1 MGVLSGFDNIFCAP
15 GFCHSVLYLLCTVHV
30 QPAAISCRSKRQPAT
45 TSPHRSAPPS
55 PVAMHIKQVVV
66 CGFRSYKDQVAVEPF
81 SKQHNVVIGRNGTGK
96 SNFFDAIRFG
106 LLTSRFA
113 NLRPEERQ
121 ALLHEGSGKHVMS
134 AYVEI
139 VFDNSDGRLPVDDS
153 EVTLRRTIGV
163 KKDEFFLNRRH
174 ITKSDVVH
182 LLESAAFSR
191 SNPYYIVQQGKVNA
205 LAVMRERERLELLKE
220 VAGTKVYEDQRVK
233 SLKILQETQAQ
244 RDKIQEVVSYIE
256 ERLGELDEEKEELK
270 QYQQLDREQ
279 RALEYTMHE
288 KELQS
293 VKAELE
299 KLDTQRQSESARA
312 TDLHEKLMHVRAEIS
327 QIESDHR
334 GKERELTQLAE
345 EQAVRE
351 DERKG
356 LMEARYKLE
365 MEVQELKEQI
375 RTDGAQRSAVSKEV
389 EVVKREIDAKRTQ
402 LANQILPALRQAEQ
416 THDQV
421 ARNLQECRAQSEHL
435 IAKQSRKSQFHTQ
448 QQRDDYLQREVGDI
462 ESLVRRKESDT
473 ASLRYSMEGLA
484 ESIEGSERTL
494 QQQIEGLREH
504 RRRVDAVG
512 SEVVRLKEQRN
523 ILNEERKEKWREENQ
538 TSYNV
543 RDLKKKLSDGEHALQ
558 STMAYDVRRGLQAV
572 QEMKDRIRGIYGP
585 LIDLVKPVD
594 ERYCIAADE
603 AAGGALFHVVVDT
616 DDTAEKIMRELERKN
631 LGRLTFLPLNRLKVR
646 DRFDYPRND
655 DVVALVDKLEYPA
668 EIRKGVMA
676 AFGKKL
682 LCRDLETCVRYAEQT
697 NMDCL
702 TLDGDMVHR
711 RGALNGGF
719 KDPRRSRTRAMM
731 QVKQTQVDLESV
743 QARAQRVKAEAQ
755 QADQR
760 VTGVISEIQKLEA
773 EKHRAISEYERLSEE
788 ISRRKS
794 HIRIEK
800 ENLAQRERSCE
811 LQEREVRD
819 LEAKI
824 TSLRAELLTPMQDM
838 LTADEQALLHSL
850 SAKISLFEA
859 EERDQRQRLEEI
871 RSQKEGIKTVLEE
884 NLVRRENELARQLG
898 EGIEELAVSEREE
911 SLKAKQ
917 IDLDDASR
925 LVEDNTSSLKDLEQ
939 KIESL
944 QQEIASEKAKVDALN
959 GEDVSLSDQ
968 IQQEVQRAEKVLNK
982 RQRLLKKRED
992 AASDIRE
999 LGTLPTSELE
1009 KFKVLPYQDVIK
1021 QFKRRSEKLKKYS
1034 HVNKK
1039 ALDQFMSFTEQRD
1052 ALLERKREIDEARN
1066 SIEDLIDVLDK
1077 RKDEAIFRTF
1087 KGVAGF
1093 FSEVFRELVP
1103 TGEGKMILVGA
1114 DTSRSKGANGGDETT
1129 ESNVDTYSGV
1139 QIKVNFRGE
1148 GDSYLM
1154 QQLSGGQ
1161 KALVALAFIFAIQR
1175 VDPAPFYLFDEIDQA
1190 LDSTHRAA
1198 VAALI
1203 HRQAHSTDSP
1213 AQVRLLTACR
1223 SALVGAN
1230 RCARLFFA
1238 VYHLDVPPRAGEH
1251 RRQILRHRLPEQ
1263 DQQRLLDDEG
1273 GVSRLHLQHHGGRRR
1288 RGGVGNLSKHTQLER
1303 LRSTFLFG

>member
-1 MGVLSGFDNIFCAP
+1 
-15 GFCHSVLYLLCTVHV
+15 
-30 QPAAISCRSKRQPAT
+30 
-45 TSPHRSAPPS
+45 
-55 PVAMHIKQVVV
+55 MHIKQVVV
-66 CGFRSYKDQVAVEPF
+66 CGFRSYKDQVAVDPF
-81 SKQHNVVIGRNGTGK
+81 SNQHNVVIGRNGTGK

-113 NLRPEERQ
+113 NLRPDERQ

-139 VFDNSDGRLPVDDS
+139 VFDNSDGRLPVDDT

-163 KKDEFFLNRRH
+163 KKDEFFLNRKH

-182 LLESAAFSR
+182 LLESAGFSR

-233 SLKILQETQAQ
+233 SLKILQETQTQ
-244 RDKIQEVVSYIE
+244 REKIQEVVSYIE
-256 ERLGELDEEKEELK
+256 ERLAELEEEKEELK
-270 QYQQLDREQ
+270 EYQQLDREQ

-288 KELQS
+288 KELQN
-293 VKAELE
+293 VRAEIE
-299 KLDTQRQSESARA
+299 ALDKQRQEESARS
-312 TDLHEKLMHVRAEIS
+312 TDLHEKLLHVRTEIS
-327 QIESDHR
+327 RIESDHQR
-334 GKERELTQLAE
+334 KEQDLAQLME
-345 EQAVRE
+345 EQKSQE

-375 RTDGAQRSAVSKEV
+375 RSDAEQRSTVSKEA
-389 EVVKREIDAKRTQ
+389 EVVKHEIEAKRAQ
-402 LANQILPALRQAEQ
+402 LNNEILPALRQAEQ
-416 THDQV
+416 AHDQV
-421 ARNLQECRAQSEHL
+421 ARNVQECRAQSEHL
-435 IAKQSRKSQFHTQ
+435 IAKQSRKSQFRTQ
-448 QQRDDYLQREVGDI
+448 QERDAYLQREISDI
-462 ESLVRRKESDT
+462 ESLVRRKEGDT
-473 ASLRYSMEGLA
+473 GSLRNSIEGL
-484 ESIEGSERTL
+484 EKSIEGSERTL
-494 QQQIEGLREH
+494 DQHIEELREH

-512 SEVVRLKEQRN
+512 AEVRRLKEQRN
-523 ILNEERKEKWREENQ
+523 YLSEERKAKWREENQ
-538 TSYNV
+538 ISYEL
-543 RDLKKKLSDGEHALQ
+543 RELKKKVSEGENALQ

-572 QEMKDRIRGIYGP
+572 REMQDRIRGVYGP
-585 LIDLVKPVD
+585 LIDLVRPVD

-616 DDTAEKIMRELERKN
+616 DDTATRIMGELDKKN
-631 LGRLTFLPLNRLKVR
+631 LGRLTFLPLNRLKVK
-646 DRFDYPRND
+646 DHFDYPRND
-655 DVVALVDKLEYPA
+655 DVVALVEKLEYPA
-668 EIRKGVMA
+668 EIRRAVMA
-676 AFGKKL
+676 AFAKKL
-682 LCRDLETCVRYAEQT
+682 LCRDLDTCVRYAEQT

-731 QVKQTQVDLESV
+731 EVKQAQVDLERV
-743 QARAQRVKAEAQ
+743 AERARRVTAESQ

-760 VTGVISEIQKLEA
+760 VTSIISDIQKLEA
-773 EKHRAISEYERLSEE
+773 EKNRAISAHERLYDD
-788 ISRRKS
+788 ISRRKN
-794 HIRIEK
+794 HIRTEK

-811 LQEREVRD
+811 LQEREVKE
-819 LEAKI
+819 LVAKV
-824 TSLRAELLTPMQDM
+824 TALRSELLTPMQDS
-838 LTADEQALLHSL
+838 LTADEHQLLHSL
-850 SAKISLFEA
+850 STNISLLEA

-871 RSQKEGIKTVLEE
+871 RSEKENIKTVLEE
-884 NLVRRENELARQLG
+884 NLIRRENVLARQLG
-898 EGIEELAVSEREE
+898 EGIEELAICEREE
-911 SLKAKQ
+911 NLKAKQ

-925 LVEDNTSSLKDLEQ
+925 LVDDNSSSLKELEQ
-939 KIESL
+939 KIEAL
-944 QQEIASEKAKVDALN
+944 QEEIANEKAQVDALN

-968 IQQEVQRAEKVLNK
+968 MQQEAREAEKILSK
-982 RQRLLKKRED
+982 HRRLVKKRED
-992 AASDIRE
+992 ATRDIRE
-999 LGTLPTSELE
+999 LGTLPISELE
-1009 KFKVLPYQDVIK
+1009 KFKTLPYSDVIK
-1021 QFKRRSEKLKKYS
+1021 QFKHRNEKLKKYN

-1039 ALDQFMSFTEQRD
+1039 ALDQFMSFNEQRTT
-1052 ALLERKREIDEARN
+1052 LLERKQEIDDAYN
-1066 SIEDLIDVLDK
+1066 SIKDLIDVLDK

-1087 KGVAGF
+1087 KGVAGY

-1114 DTSRSKGANGGDETT
+1114 DTSQNGTANGGDASV

-1198 VAALI
+1198 VATLI
-1203 HRQAHSTDSP
+1203 HRQAHSKDNP
-1213 AQVRLLTACR
+1213 AQFIT
-1223 SALVGAN
+1223 
-1230 RCARLFFA
+1230 
-1238 VYHLDVPPRAGEH
+1238 
-1251 RRQILRHRLPEQ
+1251 
-1263 DQQRLLDDEG
+1263 
-1273 GVSRLHLQHHGGRRR
+1273 
-1288 RGGVGNLSKHTQLER
+1288 
-1303 LRSTFLFG
+1303 STFRPELVNIADKFYGIGHQNKISNVYPMTKEESLDFISNIMTEEEGVAGT

>member
-1 MGVLSGFDNIFCAP
+1 
-15 GFCHSVLYLLCTVHV
+15 
-30 QPAAISCRSKRQPAT
+30 
-45 TSPHRSAPPS
+45 
-55 PVAMHIKQVVV
+55 MHIKQVVV

-81 SKQHNVVIGRNGTGK
+81 SGQHNVVIGRNGTGK

-139 VFDNSDGRLPVDDS
+139 VFDNRDGRLPVDEP
-153 EVTLRRTIGV
+153 EVALRRTIGV
-163 KKDEFFLNRRH
+163 KKDEFFLNRKH

-182 LLESAAFSR
+182 LLESAGFSR

-256 ERLGELDEEKEELK
+256 ERLAELEEEKEELK
-270 QYQQLDREQ
+270 EYQQLDREQ

-288 KELQS
+288 KELQN
-293 VKAELE
+293 VRAEIE
-299 KLDTQRQSESARA
+299 ALDKQRQEESAMSK
-312 TDLHEKLMHVRAEIS
+312 DLHEKLMHVRAEIS
-327 QIESDHR
+327 RIEGDHR
-334 GKERELTQLAE
+334 TKEQDLAQLVE
-345 EQAVRE
+345 ERKNRE

-365 MEVQELKEQI
+365 MEVEELKEQI
-375 RTDGAQRSAVSKEV
+375 RTDGAQRSTVSKEA
-389 EVVKREIDAKRTQ
+389 EVVKREIEAKRAQ
-402 LANQILPALRQAEQ
+402 LVNEVLPVLRQAEQ

-421 ARNLQECRAQSEHL
+421 MRNLQECKAQSEHL

-448 QQRDDYLQREVGDI
+448 QERDDYLQREISDI

-484 ESIEGSERTL
+484 QSIEGSERTL
-494 QQQIEGLREH
+494 QQQIEELREH

-512 SEVVRLKEQRN
+512 TEILQLKEQRN
-523 ILNEERKEKWREENQ
+523 ILSEERKGKWREENQ
-538 TSYNV
+538 ISYNV
-543 RDLKKKLSDGEHALQ
+543 RELTKKLNDGESALQ

-572 QEMKDRIRGIYGP
+572 REMQGRIRGIYGP
-585 LIDLVKPVD
+585 LIDLIKPVD

-616 DDTAEKIMRELERKN
+616 DDTAAQIMRELDNKN
-631 LGRLTFLPLNRLKVR
+631 LGRLTFLPLNRLKVK
-646 DRFDYPRND
+646 DHFDYPRND
-655 DVVALVDKLEYPA
+655 DVVALVEKLEFPA
-668 EIRKGVMA
+668 EVCKGVMT

-682 LCRDLETCVRYAEQT
+682 LCRDLDTCVRYAEQT

-711 RGALNGGF
+711 RGALNGGY

-731 QVKQTQVDLESV
+731 EVKQAQVDLENIMER
-743 QARAQRVKAEAQ
+743 ARRIKAEAQ

-760 VTGVISEIQKLEA
+760 VTGVVSQIQKLEA
-773 EKHRAISEYERLSEE
+773 EKHRAISAHEHLYDE

-794 HIRIEK
+794 HIRTEK
-800 ENLAQRERSCE
+800 DNLAQRERSCE
-811 LQEREVRD
+811 LQEREVKD
-819 LEAKI
+819 LVAKV
-824 TSLRAELLTPMQDM
+824 TSLRSELLTPMQDT
-838 LTADEQALLHSL
+838 LTADEQELLHSL

-871 RSQKEGIKTVLEE
+871 RSKKEGIKTILEE

-911 SLKAKQ
+911 NLKAKQ

-925 LVEDNTSSLKDLEQ
+925 LVDDNTSSLKDLEQ
-939 KIESL
+939 KIEAL
-944 QQEIASEKAKVDALN
+944 QQEITNENAQVDALN
-959 GEDVSLSDQ
+959 GEDVSLSDH
-968 IQQEVQRAEKVLNK
+968 IQQEAHRAEKVLNK
-982 RQRLLKKRED
+982 RRRLLKKRED
-992 AASDIRE
+992 TTRDIRE
-999 LGTLPTSELE
+999 LGTLPISELE
-1009 KFKVLPYQDVIK
+1009 KFKVLSYQDVIK
-1021 QFKRRSEKLKKYS
+1021 QFKRRNEKLKKYS

-1039 ALDQFMSFTEQRD
+1039 ALDQYMSFNEQR
-1052 ALLERKREIDEARN
+1052 ATLLERKKEIDDAYN
-1066 SIEDLIDVLDK
+1066 SIKDLIDVLDK

-1114 DTSRSKGANGGDETT
+1114 DTNGPDNVNGGDASL

-1203 HRQAHSTDSP
+1203 HRQAHSKENP
-1213 AQVRLLTACR
+1213 AQVR
-1223 SALVGAN
+1223 N
-1230 RCARLFFA
+1230 F
-1238 VYHLDVPPRAGEH
+1238 
-1251 RRQILRHRLPEQ
+1251 
-1263 DQQRLLDDEG
+1263 
-1273 GVSRLHLQHHGGRRR
+1273 
-1288 RGGVGNLSKHTQLER
+1288 
-1303 LRSTFLFG
+1303 

>member
-1 MGVLSGFDNIFCAP
+1 
-15 GFCHSVLYLLCTVHV
+15 
-30 QPAAISCRSKRQPAT
+30 
-45 TSPHRSAPPS
+45 
-55 PVAMHIKQVVV
+55 MHIKQVVV

-139 VFDNSDGRLPVDDS
+139 IFDNSDGRLPVDDV
-153 EVTLRRTIGV
+153 EVALRRTIGV
-163 KKDEFFLNRRH
+163 KKDEFFLNRKH
-174 ITKSDVVH
+174 IPKSDVVH
-182 LLESAAFSR
+182 LLESAGFSR

-220 VAGTKVYEDQRVK
+220 VAGTKVYEDQRTK
-233 SLKILQETQAQ
+233 ALKILHETQAQ

-256 ERLGELDEEKEELK
+256 ERLSELEEEKEEL
-270 QYQQLDREQ
+270 QEYQQLDREQ
-279 RALEYTMHE
+279 RALEYTMYE
-288 KELQS
+288 KELQK
-293 VKAELE
+293 VRAEIE
-299 KLDTQRQSESARA
+299 ALDRHRQEEGALA
-312 TDLHEKLMHVRAEIS
+312 TDLHEKLMHVRAEINR
-327 QIESDHR
+327 IESAHR
-334 GKERELTQLAE
+334 SRDQDLAQLVE
-345 EQAVRE
+345 DRKSRE
-351 DERKG
+351 DERNG

-365 MEVQELKEQI
+365 MEMKELKEQI
-375 RTDGAQRSAVSKEV
+375 RSDGVQRSAVSKEV
-389 EVVKREIDAKRTQ
+389 EVVKREIAAKRARLT
-402 LANQILPALRQAEQ
+402 NEILPALRQAEQ

-435 IAKQSRKSQFHTQ
+435 IAKQSRKSQFLTQ
-448 QQRDDYLQREVGDI
+448 QQRDDYLQREISDI

-473 ASLRYSMEGLA
+473 ASLRHSTEGLA
-484 ESIEGSERTL
+484 RSIEGSDRTL
-494 QQQIEGLREH
+494 QEQIEELREH

-512 SEVVRLKEQRN
+512 AEMLRLKEQRN
-523 ILNEERKEKWREENQ
+523 YLNEERKGKWREENQ
-538 TSYNV
+538 ISYDV
-543 RDLKKKLSDGEHALQ
+543 RELTKKLNDGENALQ

-572 QEMKDRIRGIYGP
+572 REMQGRIRGIYGP
-585 LIDLVKPVD
+585 LIDLVRPVD

-603 AAGGALFHVVVDT
+603 AAGGSLFHVVVDT
-616 DDTAEKIMRELERKN
+616 DDTAAKIMRELDKKN
-631 LGRLTFLPLNRLKVR
+631 LGRLTFLPLNRLKVKEH
-646 DRFDYPRND
+646 FDYPHND
-655 DVVALVDKLEYPA
+655 DVVALVEKLEYPA
-668 EIRKGVMA
+668 EVRKGVMT

-682 LCRDLETCVRYAEQT
+682 LCRDLDACVRYAEQT

-719 KDPRRSRTRAMM
+719 KDLRRSRTRAMM
-731 QVKQTQVDLESV
+731 EVKQAQLDLESV
-743 QARAQRVKAEAQ
+743 TERARRVNAEAQ
-755 QADQR
+755 QSDQR
-760 VTGVISEIQKLEA
+760 VTGVISEIQKREA
-773 EKHRAISEYERLSEE
+773 EKNRSISAHKNLCDE
-788 ISRRKS
+788 ISRRKN
-794 HIRIEK
+794 HIHSEK

-811 LQEREVRD
+811 LQEREVKD
-819 LEAKI
+819 LAAKI
-824 TSLRAELLTPMQDM
+824 TSLRSELLTPMQDT
-838 LTADEQALLHSL
+838 LTSDEQELLHSL

-871 RSQKEGIKTVLEE
+871 RSREEGIKTVLEE

-898 EGIEELAVSEREE
+898 EGIEELAISEREE
-911 SLKAKQ
+911 ALKAKQ
-917 IDLDDASR
+917 IDLEDASR
-925 LVEDNTSSLKDLEQ
+925 LVDDNNSSLKDIER
-939 KIESL
+939 KIETL
-944 QQEIASEKAKVDALN
+944 QQEITNENVQVDALN

-968 IQQEVQRAEKVLNK
+968 IEQEARRAEKVLNK
-982 RQRLLKKRED
+982 RRRLLKKRED
-992 AASDIRE
+992 STKDIRE
-999 LGTLPTSELE
+999 LGTLPISELE
-1009 KFKVLPYQDVIK
+1009 KFKVLSYQEVIK
-1021 QFKRRSEKLKKYS
+1021 QFKRRNEKLKKYS

-1039 ALDQFMSFTEQRD
+1039 ALDQFMSFNEQRET
-1052 ALLERKREIDEARN
+1052 LLERKGEIDDAYS

-1114 DTSRSKGANGGDETT
+1114 DTDQSNNGTDGGDE

-1203 HRQAHSTDSP
+1203 HRQAHSKDSP
-1213 AQVRLLTACR
+1213 AQFIT
-1223 SALVGAN
+1223 
-1230 RCARLFFA
+1230 
-1238 VYHLDVPPRAGEH
+1238 
-1251 RRQILRHRLPEQ
+1251 
-1263 DQQRLLDDEG
+1263 
-1273 GVSRLHLQHHGGRRR
+1273 
-1288 RGGVGNLSKHTQLER
+1288 
-1303 LRSTFLFG
+1303 STFRPELVNIADKFYGIGYQNKISNVYSMAKEESLDFISNIMAEEEGVAESQE

>member
-1 MGVLSGFDNIFCAP
+1 
-15 GFCHSVLYLLCTVHV
+15 
-30 QPAAISCRSKRQPAT
+30 
-45 TSPHRSAPPS
+45 
-55 PVAMHIKQVVV
+55 MHIKQVVV
-66 CGFRSYKDQVAVEPF
+66 CGFRSYKDQVAVDPF
-81 SKQHNVVIGRNGTGK
+81 SNQHNVVIGRNGTGK

-113 NLRPEERQ
+113 NLRPDERQ

-139 VFDNSDGRLPVDDS
+139 VFDNSDGRLPVDDT

-163 KKDEFFLNRRH
+163 KKDEFFLNRKH

-182 LLESAAFSR
+182 LLESAGFSR

-233 SLKILQETQAQ
+233 SLKILQETQTQ
-244 RDKIQEVVSYIE
+244 REKIQEVVSYIE
-256 ERLGELDEEKEELK
+256 ERLAELEEEKEELK
-270 QYQQLDREQ
+270 EYQQLDREQ

-288 KELQS
+288 KELQN
-293 VKAELE
+293 VRAEIE
-299 KLDTQRQSESARA
+299 ALDKQRQEESARS
-312 TDLHEKLMHVRAEIS
+312 TDLHEKLLHVRTEIS
-327 QIESDHR
+327 RIESDHQR
-334 GKERELTQLAE
+334 KEQDLAQLME
-345 EQAVRE
+345 EQKSQE

-375 RTDGAQRSAVSKEV
+375 RSDAEQRSTVSKEA
-389 EVVKREIDAKRTQ
+389 EVVKHEIEAKRAQ
-402 LANQILPALRQAEQ
+402 LNNEILPALRQAEQ
-416 THDQV
+416 AHDQV
-421 ARNLQECRAQSEHL
+421 ARNVQECRAQSEHL
-435 IAKQSRKSQFHTQ
+435 IAKQSRKSQFRTQ
-448 QQRDDYLQREVGDI
+448 QERDAYLQREISDI
-462 ESLVRRKESDT
+462 ESLVRRKEGDT
-473 ASLRYSMEGLA
+473 GSLRNSIEGL
-484 ESIEGSERTL
+484 EKSIEGSERTL
-494 QQQIEGLREH
+494 DQHIEELREH

-512 SEVVRLKEQRN
+512 AEVRRLKEQRN
-523 ILNEERKEKWREENQ
+523 YLSEERKAKWREENQ
-538 TSYNV
+538 ISYEL
-543 RDLKKKLSDGEHALQ
+543 RELKKKVSEGENALQ

-572 QEMKDRIRGIYGP
+572 REMQDRIRGVYGP
-585 LIDLVKPVD
+585 LIDLVRPVD

-616 DDTAEKIMRELERKN
+616 DDTATRIMGELDKKN
-631 LGRLTFLPLNRLKVR
+631 LGRLTFLPLNRLKVK
-646 DRFDYPRND
+646 DHFDYPRND
-655 DVVALVDKLEYPA
+655 DVVALVEKLEYPA
-668 EIRKGVMA
+668 EIRRAVMA
-676 AFGKKL
+676 AFAKKL
-682 LCRDLETCVRYAEQT
+682 LCRDLDTCVRYAEQT

-731 QVKQTQVDLESV
+731 EVKQAQVDLERV
-743 QARAQRVKAEAQ
+743 AERARRVTAESQ

-760 VTGVISEIQKLEA
+760 VTSIISDIQKLEA
-773 EKHRAISEYERLSEE
+773 EKNRAISAHERLYDD
-788 ISRRKS
+788 ISRRKN
-794 HIRIEK
+794 HIRTEK

-811 LQEREVRD
+811 LQEREVKE
-819 LEAKI
+819 LVAKV
-824 TSLRAELLTPMQDM
+824 TALRSELLTPMQDS
-838 LTADEQALLHSL
+838 LTADEHQLLHSL
-850 SAKISLFEA
+850 STNISLLEA

-871 RSQKEGIKTVLEE
+871 RSEKENIKTVLEE
-884 NLVRRENELARQLG
+884 NLIRRENELARQLG
-898 EGIEELAVSEREE
+898 EGIEELAICEREE
-911 SLKAKQ
+911 NLKAKQ

-925 LVEDNTSSLKDLEQ
+925 LVDDNSSSLKELEQ
-939 KIESL
+939 KIEAL
-944 QQEIASEKAKVDALN
+944 QEEIANEKAQVDALN

-968 IQQEVQRAEKVLNK
+968 MQQEAREAEKILSK
-982 RQRLLKKRED
+982 HRRLVKKRED
-992 AASDIRE
+992 ATRDIRE
-999 LGTLPTSELE
+999 LGTLPISELE
-1009 KFKVLPYQDVIK
+1009 KFKTLPYSDVIK
-1021 QFKRRSEKLKKYS
+1021 QFKHRNEKLKKYN

-1039 ALDQFMSFTEQRD
+1039 ALDQFMSFNEQRTT
-1052 ALLERKREIDEARN
+1052 LLERKQEIDDAYN
-1066 SIEDLIDVLDK
+1066 SIKDLIDVLDK

-1087 KGVAGF
+1087 KGVAGY

-1114 DTSRSKGANGGDETT
+1114 DTSQNGTANGGDASV

-1198 VAALI
+1198 VATLI
-1203 HRQAHSTDSP
+1203 HRQAHSKDNP
-1213 AQVRLLTACR
+1213 AQFIT
-1223 SALVGAN
+1223 
-1230 RCARLFFA
+1230 
-1238 VYHLDVPPRAGEH
+1238 
-1251 RRQILRHRLPEQ
+1251 
-1263 DQQRLLDDEG
+1263 
-1273 GVSRLHLQHHGGRRR
+1273 
-1288 RGGVGNLSKHTQLER
+1288 
-1303 LRSTFLFG
+1303 STFRPELVNIADKFYGIGHQNKISNVYPMTKEESLDFISNIMTEEEGVAGT

>member
-1 MGVLSGFDNIFCAP
+1 
-15 GFCHSVLYLLCTVHV
+15 
-30 QPAAISCRSKRQPAT
+30 
-45 TSPHRSAPPS
+45 
-55 PVAMHIKQVVV
+55 MHIKQVVV

-81 SKQHNVVIGRNGTGK
+81 SNQHNVVIGHNGTGK

-139 VFDNSDGRLPVDDS
+139 VFDNSDGRLPVDDT

-163 KKDEFFLNRRH
+163 KKDEFFLNRKH

-182 LLESAAFSR
+182 LLESAGFSR

-233 SLKILQETQAQ
+233 SLKILQETQTQ

-256 ERLGELDEEKEELK
+256 ERLAELEEEKEELK
-270 QYQQLDREQ
+270 EYQQLDREQ

-288 KELQS
+288 KELQN
-293 VKAELE
+293 VRAEIELLE
-299 KLDTQRQSESARA
+299 KQRQEESARS

-327 QIESDHR
+327 RIESDHQR
-334 GKERELTQLAE
+334 KEQDLAQLME
-345 EQAVRE
+345 ERKSQE

-375 RTDGAQRSAVSKEV
+375 RSDGVQRSAVSKEA
-389 EVVKREIDAKRTQ
+389 EVVKREIEAKRAQ
-402 LANQILPALRQAEQ
+402 LNNEIFPALRQTEQ

-421 ARNLQECRAQSEHL
+421 ARSLQECRAQSEHL
-435 IAKQSRKSQFHTQ
+435 IAKQSRKSQFRTQ
-448 QQRDDYLQREVGDI
+448 QQRDDYLQREISDI
-462 ESLVRRKESDT
+462 ESLVRRKEADT
-473 ASLRYSMEGLA
+473 GSLRHSIEGLA
-484 ESIEGSERTL
+484 RSIEGSERTL
-494 QQQIEGLREH
+494 EQQIEELREH

-512 SEVVRLKEQRN
+512 AEMLRLKEQRN
-523 ILNEERKEKWREENQ
+523 ILNEKRKRKWREENQ
-538 TSYNV
+538 TSYEL
-543 RDLKKKLSDGEHALQ
+543 RELKKKVGEGENALQ

-572 QEMKDRIRGIYGP
+572 REMQDRIRGIYGP
-585 LIDLVKPVD
+585 LIDLVRPVD

-616 DDTAEKIMRELERKN
+616 DDTAARIMRELDKKY
-631 LGRLTFLPLNRLKVR
+631 LGRLTFLPLNRLKVK
-646 DRFDYPRND
+646 DHFDYPRND
-655 DVVALVDKLEYPA
+655 DVVALVEKLEYPA
-668 EIRKGVMA
+668 EIRRAIMA

-682 LCRDLETCVRYAEQT
+682 LCRDLDTCVRYAEQT

-731 QVKQTQVDLESV
+731 EVKQAQVDLERV
-743 QARAQRVKAEAQ
+743 ADRARRVTAEAQ

-760 VTGVISEIQKLEA
+760 VTGIISEIQKLEA
-773 EKHRAISEYERLSEE
+773 EKHRAISAHKHLCDE
-788 ISRRKS
+788 ISRREN
-794 HIRIEK
+794 HIRTEK
-800 ENLAQRERSCE
+800 DNLAQRERSCE
-811 LQEREVRD
+811 LQEREVKD
-819 LEAKI
+819 LIAKV
-824 TSLRAELLTPMQDM
+824 TALRSELLTPMQDS
-838 LTADEQALLHSL
+838 LTADEHQMLHSL

-859 EERDQRQRLEEI
+859 EERDQRQRLEEN
-871 RSQKEGIKTVLEE
+871 RSEMESIKTVLEE
-884 NLVRRENELARQLG
+884 NLIRRENELARQLG
-898 EGIEELAVSEREE
+898 EGIEDLAVSEREE
-911 SLKAKQ
+911 NLKAKQ

-925 LVEDNTSSLKDLEQ
+925 LVDDNSSSLKDLEQ
-939 KIESL
+939 KIEAL
-944 QQEIASEKAKVDALN
+944 QQETTNENALVDALN

-968 IQQEVQRAEKVLNK
+968 IQQETRQAENILNK
-982 RQRLLKKRED
+982 HRRLLKKRED
-992 AASDIRE
+992 ATRDIRE
-999 LGTLPTSELE
+999 LGTLPISELE
-1009 KFKVLPYQDVIK
+1009 KFKGLPFSDVIK
-1021 QFKRRSEKLKKYS
+1021 QFKRRNEKLKKYS

-1039 ALDQFMSFTEQRD
+1039 ALDQFMSFNEQR
-1052 ALLERKREIDEARN
+1052 ATLLERKQEIDDAYN
-1066 SIEDLIDVLDK
+1066 SIKDLIDVLDK

-1103 TGEGKMILVGA
+1103 TGEGKMVLVGA
-1114 DTSRSKGANGGDETT
+1114 DTSQTGTANGGNASLET
-1129 ESNVDTYSGV
+1129 NVDTYSGV
-1139 QIKVNFRGE
+1139 QVKVNFRGE

-1203 HRQAHSTDSP
+1203 HRQAHSKDSP
-1213 AQVRLLTACR
+1213 AQFIT
-1223 SALVGAN
+1223 
-1230 RCARLFFA
+1230 
-1238 VYHLDVPPRAGEH
+1238 
-1251 RRQILRHRLPEQ
+1251 
-1263 DQQRLLDDEG
+1263 
-1273 GVSRLHLQHHGGRRR
+1273 
-1288 RGGVGNLSKHTQLER
+1288 
-1303 LRSTFLFG
+1303 STFRPELVNIADKFYGIGHQNKISNVYPMTKEESLDFISNIMTEEEGVAGS